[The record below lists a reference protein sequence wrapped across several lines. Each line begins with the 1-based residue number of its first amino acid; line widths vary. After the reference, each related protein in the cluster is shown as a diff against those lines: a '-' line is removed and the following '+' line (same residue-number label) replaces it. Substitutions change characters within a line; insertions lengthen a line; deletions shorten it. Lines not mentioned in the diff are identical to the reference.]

1 MTVDVFE
8 IALILVLPAALAVVF
23 FITAGA
29 IAILFFR
36 VPFAPTPQR
45 NVERIMGLF
54 NLQPGETF
62 FDLGCGDGRFIIEA
76 QKRQAQATGFEISP
90 WAFLRC
96 RLNLLLNR
104 SQAQVRYKNFY
115 TVDLRTADAVFCFLM
130 TSVMPRVEQ
139 KLKNELKAGSR
150 IICYGFPL
158 PQWPPEKII
167 ELKPGNPKASK
178 IYCYRKT

>member
-1 MTVDVFE
+1 MV
-8 IALILVLPAALAVVF
+8 VLTAALAVVF
-23 FITAGA
+23 FVTADA
-29 IAILFFR
+29 MAILFFR
-36 VPFAPTPQR
+36 VPFVPTPQR
-45 NVERIMGLF
+45 NINRIMELF
-54 NLQPGETF
+54 NLQPGEIF

-96 RLNLLLNR
+96 RLNLLINR
-104 SQAQVRYKNFY
+104 SRAEVQYKNFY
-115 TVDLRTADAVFCFLM
+115 TADLRAADAVFCFLI

-139 KLKNELKAGSR
+139 KLRNELKSGSR
-150 IICYGFPL
+150 VICYGFPL

-178 IYCYRKT
+178 IYLYRKT